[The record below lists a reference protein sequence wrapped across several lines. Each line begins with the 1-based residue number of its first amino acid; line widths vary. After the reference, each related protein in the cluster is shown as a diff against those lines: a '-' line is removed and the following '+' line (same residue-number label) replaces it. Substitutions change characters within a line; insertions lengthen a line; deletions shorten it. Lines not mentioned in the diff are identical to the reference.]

1 MLLKDQGIG
10 LRFYPTG
17 NTSTVGVWLTRDWGK
32 IATRMKGNQRAHS
45 KLLGQAD
52 TFYTC
57 ELLFYSREQ
66 WNVHILGEVSPLAV
80 RSRLREDWRACAV
93 ASYMA
98 WLADRSL
105 PFGPA
110 GAGFYDLLEA
120 GLDRVADKGAGP
132 AYLLRFE
139 ARWLALLGAL
149 PDTGRCSRCRR
160 ELVAEATGWLAGDG
174 RGMLCGACAADEP
187 GAEEVGAAVRAAL
200 RGLAAEAEPVR
211 GGLPAAVYR
220 ETSALLARLTA
231 TALDLSRP
239 SPERAAALGIAERM
253 G

>member
-1 MLLKDQGIG
+1 MLLKGQGIG
-10 LRFYPTG
+10 LRFHPTG

-32 IATRMKGNQRAHS
+32 IATRMKGHQRARS

-52 TFYTC
+52 AFYTC
-57 ELLFYSREQ
+57 ELLFYARESR
-66 WNVHILGEVSPLAV
+66 NLHILGEASPLAV

-110 GAGFYDLLEA
+110 GAGFYDLLEE
-120 GLDRVADKGAGP
+120 GLDRVAEKGAGP

-149 PDTGRCSRCRR
+149 PDPDRCSRCRAA
-160 ELVAEATGWLAGDG
+160 LPPGAAGWLAADA
-174 RGMLCGACAADEP
+174 RGLLCGACAADEA
-187 GAEEVGAAVRAAL
+187 GAEGVGPDVRAAL
-200 RGLAAEAEPVR
+200 RALAADAEPTR
-211 GGLPAAVYR
+211 GGLPPAVYR
-220 ETSALLARLTA
+220 GTSAVLARLAA

-253 G
+253 R